1 MDSPHTCPQHNTDS
15 RGCPKALASE
25 NINLSQNMLHSEKKP
40 YEALVKIPITYKEE
54 MVVPL
59 LSMHKR
65 NS

>member
-1 MDSPHTCPQHNTDS
+1 
-15 RGCPKALASE
+15 
-25 NINLSQNMLHSEKKP
+25 MLHSEKKP